1 MLTCLPQ
8 SLCSWDYQ
16 IRDAAAGPATVTF
29 NFFTEQG
36 AITLGPGEFTIRKH
50 GPLSGHWTLEQNGQS
65 VAEAY
70 KPNALFRRF
79 ELNAIET
86 PLTVQAR
93 SPFTRRFEIL
103 RDDSRLGNI
112 WPAHLFTRRAF
123 MECTPDIPE
132 LAQLFAF
139 WLVVLTWRRQARD
152 NSAAA
157 SSH

>member
-1 MLTCLPQ
+1 MLTCLPL
-8 SLCSWDYQ
+8 SLCSWDYR
-16 IRDAAAGPATVTF
+16 IPDTAAGPATVSF

-79 ELNAIET
+79 ELRAIET
-86 PLTVQAR
+86 PLIVKAC
-93 SPFTRRFEIL
+93 SPFSRRFEIL
-103 RDDSRLGNI
+103 VGDNPVGTI

-139 WLVVLTWRRQARD
+139 WLVALTWRRQARD
-152 NSAAA
+152 NSAA